1 MFGGI
6 VEYIGVIVSIDS
18 GTYRI
23 RHTMQTNIL
32 PGQSIAHDGACMT
45 VKQVI
50 DEQHYEFFIMEE
62 SLRRTSLGDKQI
74 GNKVNLLLPITM
86 TTLLD
91 GHMLSGHI
99 DTTWSLDHIDLHD
112 DGSRTLY
119 ISCDSSYRHWII
131 PKWSI
136 ALDGVSLTVVSCT
149 VHDIVMHFTVCMIP
163 YTRDYTCFHTLIV
176 WSRINIEFDM
186 IGKYVSKTL
195 DARMLS

>member
-6 VEYIGVIVSIDS
+6 VEYIGTIVSIDS

-45 VKQVI
+45 VTQVI

-91 GHMLSGHI
+91 GHLLSGHI
-99 DTTWSLDHIDLHD
+99 DTT
-112 DGSRTLY
+112 
-119 ISCDSSYRHWII
+119 
-131 PKWSI
+131 
-136 ALDGVSLTVVSCT
+136 
-149 VHDIVMHFTVCMIP
+149 
-163 YTRDYTCFHTLIV
+163 
-176 WSRINIEFDM
+176 
-186 IGKYVSKTL
+186 
-195 DARMLS
+195 